1 MSSTTVDRPAKT
13 GMTNKKENENNTK
26 ARRISNA
33 SHKKHKHEEN
43 RHFKFG
49 RKRLQSFTGNGKFC
63 PPYKRRKK
71 EGAIIPPT
79 KFLLGGNICDP
90 LNLNSMQD
98 EEINRAMNAVTPKS
112 SPLPTPKHRKE
123 AIEVIIPP
131 NICDPLN
138 LINCNDN
145 DEYEK
150 QLISPVKKP
159 SKKRNRKRKRPSS
172 AGRDDTNKES
182 AEIKDSIS
190 IEEAKV
196 VENVEANVVVEPAKN
211 ESPSKPPPLPPLPSQ
226 EPQQTKMEKPPPKEK
241 VKLRL
246 KGLDEIKDKRIK
258 KLDVKDK
265 IVSPVIP
272 QPGAWKPRLP
282 HRPNQDKKKKAQQ
295 QPKFNSKNA
304 RFQFGNYNRYYGY
317 RNQHQNLDTRLTVF
331 TQRKELFYGKD
342 ILDIGCNIGHIT
354 LSVARDFSARSVT
367 GIDIDKKLIN
377 IARKNVKHYV
387 NCVQS
392 PASTEDGE
400 RKEYDANYFPTSML
414 INYGPVDI
422 PGFTKHNDHKGFPY
436 NVTFVQGNYI
446 LEDDAL
452 LSSEQPQ
459 FDTII
464 CLSITKWIHL
474 NFGDAG
480 LKQSFK
486 RMHAQL
492 RPGGV
497 LILEPQSWNSYSK
510 KKALTEKIYKN
521 YQSIEFFPQKFT
533 QYLLSAEV
541 GFRKCEVVSVPPHP
555 SRGFQR
561 PIYLYTKADDVT
573 SPAATATTSETAA
586 SASTTTPS
594 ATNDSAMDVSIE
606 DCSTSTAAR
615 NERRQSLEQQEY
627 QRREYERELF
637 SVEPRKEPW
646 ETEISPNEQST
657 SQRSGESFG
666 HYENLEN
673 VYAPSVTPCYD
684 TPIHNVDSN
693 PPDPEKMCYL
703 DVKIEHDQSESNHV
717 AENGN
722 KTSPTAEEDQQQR
735 PDGGSSELTEQQE
748 DKT

>member
-1 MSSTTVDRPAKT
+1 MSSTTVDRPAKL

-150 QLISPVKKP
+150 QLISPVKKN
-159 SKKRNRKRKRPSS
+159 SKKRNRKRKRPAS
-172 AGRDDTNKES
+172 AVRDETNNES

-196 VENVEANVVVEPAKN
+196 VENVEDKVVVEAAKN
-211 ESPSKPPPLPPLPSQ
+211 TTPSKSPTLPPPPSH
-226 EPQQTKMEKPPPKEK
+226 EPQQAKTEKPPPKEK

-246 KGLDEIKDKRIK
+246 KGLDEVKDKRIK

-282 HRPNQDKKKKAQQ
+282 HRPNQDKKKKTQQ

-317 RNQHQNLDTRLTVF
+317 RNPHQDLDTRLTVF

-354 LSVARDFSARSVT
+354 LSVARDFTARSVT

-392 PASTEDGE
+392 PASTEDGDH
-400 RKEYDANYFPTSML
+400 KEYDANYFPMSML

-436 NVTFVQGNYI
+436 NVTFVQVNNSFI
-446 LEDDAL
+446 NLNL
-452 LSSEQPQ
+452 L
-459 FDTII
+459 
-464 CLSITKWIHL
+464 HRV
-474 NFGDAG
+474 
-480 LKQSFK
+480 FK
-486 RMHAQL
+486 NQ
-492 RPGGV
+492 
-497 LILEPQSWNSYSK
+497 
-510 KKALTEKIYKN
+510 
-521 YQSIEFFPQKFT
+521 
-533 QYLLSAEV
+533 
-541 GFRKCEVVSVPPHP
+541 
-555 SRGFQR
+555 
-561 PIYLYTKADDVT
+561 
-573 SPAATATTSETAA
+573 
-586 SASTTTPS
+586 
-594 ATNDSAMDVSIE
+594 
-606 DCSTSTAAR
+606 
-615 NERRQSLEQQEY
+615 
-627 QRREYERELF
+627 
-637 SVEPRKEPW
+637 
-646 ETEISPNEQST
+646 
-657 SQRSGESFG
+657 
-666 HYENLEN
+666 
-673 VYAPSVTPCYD
+673 
-684 TPIHNVDSN
+684 
-693 PPDPEKMCYL
+693 
-703 DVKIEHDQSESNHV
+703 
-717 AENGN
+717 
-722 KTSPTAEEDQQQR
+722 
-735 PDGGSSELTEQQE
+735 
-748 DKT
+748 